1 MTETPSG
8 NRWEPSDAARPRPEV
23 PTAGP
28 VSASR
33 PVEATAPVTP
43 GYGWAP
49 APPPAASARTGR
61 SGPRTGL
68 LAGGA
73 LAVLLAAGA
82 GGYAIGAATAGSDSP
97 DVTTRQ
103 GPDGF
108 DPGQGLPGS
117 DDDHDQRGGPDGPDG
132 GAE

>member
-1 MTETPSG
+1 MTVTPSG
-8 NRWEPSDAARPRPEV
+8 NRWEPSDAAPLHPEV
-23 PTAGP
+23 PKAGP
-28 VSASR
+28 ASPSR
-33 PVEATAPVTP
+33 PVEETTPATPE
-43 GYGWAP
+43 YGWAP
-49 APPPAASARTGR
+49 APPAAASARTGR
-61 SGPRTGL
+61 GGRTPL

-82 GGYAIGAATAGSDSP
+82 GGYAIGSATAGSDSP

-108 DPGQGLPGS
+108 APGQGLPGR
-117 DDDHDQRGGPDGPDG
+117 DDDHDQRGAPEGSDG